1 MGARAL
7 SPRRVGWRKR
17 TIKSVPGSYEAVA
30 RLAKPNGAMRERASA
45 LANDLRARR
54 SRSRGAV
61 GVALAAALA
70 LSSIAGCKRRK
81 ENANQPGGELTQM
94 QADRRIRQ
102 AIRQSSEGVILL
114 PSKKADVVYELPR
127 LTEIAH
133 ELRQPAAA
141 CFLERALQTM
151 EFDDSTESGFSGVPD
166 GQAKL
171 RVRISPGGLVQRAE
185 VLESGF
191 SDSAVPDCVSRA
203 VKQKRFP
210 QNKTG
215 TNQYVDLVFWVSLG
229 QQRDARSPQ
238 RNLAVRR
245 EQTEAAV
252 KARQCLEGRM
262 PAGEYLVQGL
272 NFVGRDGRTI
282 ANRVEQEAFPDEVR
296 RCVVAAFREI
306 RLPADA
312 DTFLRPVHPSIRFV
326 VHEPKAGSR
335 ASYVEVQDEEWLR
348 LLKLEERAKRA
359 KQRAELMNQDDAPD
373 TRPPARF
380 VDEGEPPLPE
390 DAVARDPAAPG
401 DPTASDPAKPREDPG
416 KAGIKLQLGPR
427 T

>member
-7 SPRRVGWRKR
+7 SPRAVGWRKR
-17 TIKSVPGSYEAVA
+17 AIKSVPGSYEEGAW
-30 RLAKPNGAMRERASA
+30 LAKPVGAMRERVPP
-45 LANDLRARR
+45 LATGLRARR
-54 SRSRGAV
+54 LLPRAAV
-61 GVALAAALA
+61 GFCVAAALV
-70 LSSIAGCKRRK
+70 LLTGCKRRK
-81 ENANQPGGELTQM
+81 ANANEPGGELTQM
-94 QADRRIRQ
+94 QANRRIRQ

-114 PSKKADVVYELPR
+114 PSKKADAVYELPR

-141 CFLERALQTM
+141 CFLERALETM
-151 EFDDSTESGFSGVPD
+151 EFDAPSESGFSGVPD

-191 SDSAVPDCVSRA
+191 SDSAVPDCVGRA

-215 TNQYVDLVFWVSLG
+215 TNQYIDLVFWVSLG
-229 QQRDARSPQ
+229 QQRDAGSPQ
-238 RNLAVRR
+238 QLLRVRR

-252 KARQCLEGRM
+252 RARQCLEGRM
-262 PAGEYLVQGL
+262 PAGEYVVEGL
-272 NFVGRDGRTI
+272 NFVGRDGRTM
-282 ANRVEQEAFPDEVR
+282 ANRVEQDAFPDEVR

-312 DTFLRPVHPSIRFV
+312 QTFLRPVHPSVRFV
-326 VHEPKAGSR
+326 VHEPTPGARTSH
-335 ASYVEVQDEEWLR
+335 VEVQDEEWLR
-348 LLKLEERAKRA
+348 LLKLEERAQRA
-359 KQRAELMNQDDAPD
+359 KQRAELMDREDAPD
-373 TRPPARF
+373 TRPPGPL

-390 DAVARDPAAPG
+390 DALPDDPAPTGEPG
-401 DPTASDPAKPREDPG
+401 ASDPPKPRQDPG
-416 KAGIKLQLGPR
+416 KGGIKLQLGPR